1 MLLKP
6 AVDMQTEEELDE
18 YLEEIFELD
27 ESEDLGLRY
36 PDGRYHIYE
45 EALKQ
50 VIEVHPDG
58 RRFIMLQKG
67 YSVERGPEIL

>member
-6 AVDMQTEEELDE
+6 TADVTTEEEIDERLDE
-18 YLEEIFELD
+18 LFELD

-36 PDGRYHIYE
+36 PDGRYHIYD
-45 EALKQ
+45 EALRQ

-58 RRFIMLQKG
+58 RRFVMLKKG